1 MIDINLISQGII
13 IGVVIGI
20 LTRGMKWLE
29 T

>member
-20 LTRGMKWLE
+20 LTRGARWLE